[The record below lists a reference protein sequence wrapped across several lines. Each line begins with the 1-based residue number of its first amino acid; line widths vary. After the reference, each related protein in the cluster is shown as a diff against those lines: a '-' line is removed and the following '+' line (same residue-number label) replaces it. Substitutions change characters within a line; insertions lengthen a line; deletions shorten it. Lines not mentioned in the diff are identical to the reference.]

1 LLAER
6 LQSPATDAAL
16 IDSDPVVAAR
26 ARARGLKVI
35 DGSALD
41 IETLER
47 AGAAEATGFVTVT
60 HSGEVNFQACLL
72 ARDHFDIE
80 AVVGERESVA
90 DAVAR
95 LTG

>member
-1 LLAER
+1 MLAKR
-6 LQSPATDAAL
+6 LRSPATDAVL

-26 ARARGLKVI
+26 ARTRGLEVI

-41 IETLER
+41 IETPER

-60 HSGEVNFQACLL
+60 HSDEVNFQACLL
-72 ARDHFDIE
+72 ARDHFDI
-80 AVVGERESVA
+80 ATVAGERESVA